1 MKPTDPSGLEER
13 QRSEPAKSHKA
24 FLTNNLENPAI
35 PHGRASVVVDI
46 P

>member
-1 MKPTDPSGLEER
+1 MKPTDPSGLEKP

-24 FLTNNLENPAI
+24 FLTNSLENPAI
-35 PHGRASVVVDI
+35 SHGRASVATDI